1 MSFAIITDT
10 TANIDTKIIKENN
23 IIVIPFSYF
32 IEGCEYT
39 CLDTDSYD
47 DIGYYDSIKNG
58 ATVSTSQI
66 NPQKYI
72 DHMEPALKDGLDILF
87 VGLSSGISGSFAS
100 AQMAREQLLEEY
112 PERRIHLIDSLGASL
127 GEGLLVL
134 HAIKCRSK
142 NMTVDETA
150 DFLLSVRPKIY
161 QVFIVDDLMHLR
173 RTGRLSNISAVVGSV
188 LGIKPLLKGNEEGKI
203 VAFEKI
209 RGRKQAIKA
218 MAEKYYALAENTVK
232 QLVGISY
239 AGCRE
244 DAEYLAGL
252 IRQKFP
258 PKEIMIVRH
267 EPVTG
272 SHIGPGSLALYFEG
286 GSSVRFE

>member
-1 MSFAIITDT
+1 
-10 TANIDTKIIKENN
+10 
-23 IIVIPFSYF
+23 
-32 IEGCEYT
+32 
-39 CLDTDSYD
+39 
-47 DIGYYDSIKNG
+47 
-58 ATVSTSQI
+58 
-66 NPQKYI
+66 
-72 DHMEPALKDGLDILF
+72 
-87 VGLSSGISGSFAS
+87 
-100 AQMAREQLLEEY
+100 
-112 PERRIHLIDSLGASL
+112 
-127 GEGLLVL
+127 
-134 HAIKCRSK
+134 
-142 NMTVDETA
+142 
-150 DFLLSVRPKIY
+150 VRPKIY